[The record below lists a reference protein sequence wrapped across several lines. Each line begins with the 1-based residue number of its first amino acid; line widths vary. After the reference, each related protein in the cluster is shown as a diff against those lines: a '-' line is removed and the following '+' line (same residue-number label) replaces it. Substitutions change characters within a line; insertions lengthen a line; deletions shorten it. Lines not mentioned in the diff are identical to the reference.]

1 MQSGILPFRP
11 VLRDFIRNLWV
22 LRFFFFLIAV
32 LLLISAS
39 SLAFAEGTHLVPGGT
54 FISAWSRAIGITMNN
69 FLFGFGQGY
78 VPVTVL
84 GKAAQ
89 ILNSFI
95 SKLLLG
101 VLLWVVQQ
109 SLSDHTL
116 KKSKYML
123 FPTEEDL

>member
-22 LRFFFFLIAV
+22 LRFFFFLIAL
-32 LLLISAS
+32 LLLISS
-39 SLAFAEGTHLVPGGT
+39 GVTAFAEAPQLASGGT
-54 FISAWSRAIGITMNN
+54 LISAWSRAIGVTLNS

-78 VPVTVL
+78 IPVTVL

-89 ILNSFI
+89 VLNSFI

-101 VLLWVVQQ
+101 VLLWVIQQ
-109 SLSDHTL
+109 SLSDHAL
-116 KKSKYML
+116 KKSRYML

>member
-22 LRFFFFLIAV
+22 LRFFFFLIA
-32 LLLISAS
+32 LLLLAS
-39 SLAFAEGTHLVPGGT
+39 CAVMALAEGPHLASGGT
-54 FISAWSRAIGITMNN
+54 FIGLWSRAIGITLNG
-69 FLFGFGQGY
+69 FLFGFGQDY
-78 VPVTVL
+78 VPVTAF

-95 SKLLLG
+95 SKVLLG

-109 SLSDHTL
+109 SLSDHVL
-116 KKSKYML
+116 KKSKYVL
-123 FPTEEDL
+123 FPTGEDL

>member
-32 LLLISAS
+32 LQLISSA
-39 SLAFAEGTHLVPGGT
+39 LMAFAEGVPASDGS
-54 FISAWSRAIGITMNN
+54 FISFWSCVIGVILNG
-69 FLFGFGQGY
+69 FFFGFGQGY

-84 GKAAQ
+84 GRAAQ
-89 ILNSFI
+89 ILNSFLN
-95 SKLLLG
+95 KLILG
-101 VLLWVVQQ
+101 VLLWVIQQ
-109 SLSDHTL
+109 SLSDHAL
-116 KKSKYML
+116 KKSIFIL

>member
-22 LRFFFFLIAV
+22 LRFFFFLIAG
-32 LLLISAS
+32 LLLISSAGI
-39 SLAFAEGTHLVPGGT
+39 AFAEGPQFASLGT
-54 FISAWSRAIGITMNN
+54 FINAWGRAIGVTLNG
-69 FLFGFGQGY
+69 FLFGFGQVY
-78 VPVTVL
+78 VPVSLL

-89 ILNSFI
+89 VLNSFI

-116 KKSKYML
+116 KKSRYL
-123 FPTEEDL
+123 FFPTEEDL

>member
-32 LLLISAS
+32 LQLISSA
-39 SLAFAEGTHLVPGGT
+39 LMAFAEGVHFSDGT
-54 FISAWSRAIGITMNN
+54 FISFWNRVIGVTLNG
-69 FLFGFGQGY
+69 FFFGFGQGY

-84 GKAAQ
+84 GKTAQ

-95 SKLLLG
+95 NKLILG

-109 SLSDHTL
+109 SLSDHAL
-116 KKSKYML
+116 KKSKFML

>member
-22 LRFFFFLIAV
+22 LRFFFFLIAG
-32 LLLISAS
+32 LLLISSAGI
-39 SLAFAEGTHLVPGGT
+39 AFAEGPQFTSLGT
-54 FISAWSRAIGITMNN
+54 FINAWGRAIGVTLNG
-69 FLFGFGQGY
+69 FLFGFGQADI
-78 VPVTVL
+78 PVTLL

-89 ILNSFI
+89 VLNSFI

-116 KKSKYML
+116 KKSRYL
-123 FPTEEDL
+123 FFPTEEDL